1 MQRNRDA
8 VALAYRG
15 DYRGRGDRITP
26 ERGEV
31 GLRGDGWE
39 LQRRRPQ
46 RRDRLLE
53 LRGGGGVTVGR
64 RAQVTRLADG
74 RLADGR
80 LAGGGSRQL
89 PAVDLGVS
97 GQRQVLVP
105 DEIGW
110 DHVVGQVDTQFF
122 AQ

>member
-53 LRGGGGVTVGR
+53 LRGGGGVTVRR
-64 RAQVTRLADG
+64 RAQVT

-89 PAVDLGVS
+89 PAVDLAVS
-97 GQRQVLVP
+97 GQRQILVP

-110 DHVVGQVDTQFF
+110 DHVVGQVDTLFF